1 MHLWRFKEMFG
12 IGWPEVIV
20 ISLVGVAIFGAK
32 RIPEIGRSVGQALRG
47 FQDEVKGNGESD
59 ASGKA
64 DSVKDKAGD
73 QV

>member
-1 MHLWRFKEMFG
+1 MFG

-47 FQDEVKGNGESD
+47 FQDEVKSNNEETKSSSSQNKDDSD
-59 ASGKA
+59 R
-64 DSVKDKAGD
+64 
-73 QV
+73 

>member
-1 MHLWRFKEMFG
+1 MFG

-47 FQDEVKGNGESD
+47 FQDEVKN
-59 ASGKA
+59 KA
-64 DSVKDKAGD
+64 DETGTSNFKNKDES
-73 QV
+73 

>member
-1 MHLWRFKEMFG
+1 MFG

-47 FQDEVKGNGESD
+47 FQDEVKNNSKETKSSSSQNKDDSD
-59 ASGKA
+59 R
-64 DSVKDKAGD
+64 
-73 QV
+73 

>member
-1 MHLWRFKEMFG
+1 MFG

-47 FQDEVKGNGESD
+47 FQDEVKNNSKEPKSSSSQNKDDSD
-59 ASGKA
+59 R
-64 DSVKDKAGD
+64 
-73 QV
+73 

>member
-1 MHLWRFKEMFG
+1 MFG

-47 FQDEVKGNGESD
+47 FQDEVKSSGEETKSSSSQNKDDSD
-59 ASGKA
+59 R
-64 DSVKDKAGD
+64 
-73 QV
+73 

>member
-1 MHLWRFKEMFG
+1 MFG

-47 FQDEVKGNGESD
+47 FQDEVKDRGEATD
-59 ASGKA
+59 RP
-64 DSVKDKAGD
+64 DSQDKD
-73 QV
+73 

>member
-1 MHLWRFKEMFG
+1 MFG

-47 FQDEVKGNGESD
+47 FQDEVKGQSEAPDES
-59 ASGKA
+59 
-64 DSVKDKAGD
+64 GD
-73 QV
+73 QTK

>member
-1 MHLWRFKEMFG
+1 MFG

-47 FQDEVKGNGESD
+47 FQDEVKNKGEEL
-59 ASGKA
+59 
-64 DSVKDKAGD
+64 DSPSSQDKEI
-73 QV
+73 

>member
-1 MHLWRFKEMFG
+1 MFG

-47 FQDEVKGNGESD
+47 FQNEVKGQGE
-59 ASGKA
+59 A
-64 DSVKDKAGD
+64 DSSSTQDKKS
-73 QV
+73 

>member
-1 MHLWRFKEMFG
+1 MFG

-47 FQDEVKGNGESD
+47 FQDEVKGQGGDPNES
-59 ASGKA
+59 
-64 DSVKDKAGD
+64 GD
-73 QV
+73 QDKTK

>member
-1 MHLWRFKEMFG
+1 MFG

-47 FQDEVKGNGESD
+47 FQDEVKSQGE
-59 ASGKA
+59 A
-64 DSVKDKAGD
+64 DSSSTQDKKS
-73 QV
+73 

>member
-1 MHLWRFKEMFG
+1 MFG

>member
-1 MHLWRFKEMFG
+1 MFG

-47 FQDEVKGNGESD
+47 FQDEVKGNGGSD
-59 ASGKA
+59 ASGKN
-64 DSVKDKAGD
+64 DSVKDKASD

>member
-1 MHLWRFKEMFG
+1 MFG

-59 ASGKA
+59 ASGKI

>member
-1 MHLWRFKEMFG
+1 MFG

-47 FQDEVKGNGESD
+47 FQDEVKSSSEETKSSSPQNKDDSD
-59 ASGKA
+59 R
-64 DSVKDKAGD
+64 
-73 QV
+73 

>member
-1 MHLWRFKEMFG
+1 MFG

-47 FQDEVKGNGESD
+47 FQDEIKTKGEEL
-59 ASGKA
+59 
-64 DSVKDKAGD
+64 DSPSSQDKEI
-73 QV
+73 